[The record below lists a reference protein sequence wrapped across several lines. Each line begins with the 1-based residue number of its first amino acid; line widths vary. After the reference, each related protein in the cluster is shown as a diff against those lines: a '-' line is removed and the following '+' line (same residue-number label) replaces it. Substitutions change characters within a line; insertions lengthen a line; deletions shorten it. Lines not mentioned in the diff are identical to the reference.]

1 MKVITVYVNP
11 EHISL
16 VLGGGGIKGIA
27 YLGVFEMI
35 REYRCVVDNIAGVSA
50 GALAGSFAA
59 AGYKPDELK
68 KILYEF
74 DFSKIDYDRLHK
86 ILPVI
91 QEYIEFAEGK
101 RSSDIFSIYQFLGND
116 YLLKEGSKHAFK
128 AEDFRSENS
137 DEDEECIDER
147 RGNFL
152 KNIIKL
158 SQKGSLFDGDYLE
171 EWVSR
176 TLAARGI
183 YTFADLKVGI
193 KNKENPQGY
202 KIRMTAVD
210 ANRARILVLPD
221 DIEYYGINPDN
232 LEVAKAVRMS
242 TCVPFAFKPV
252 QIKKKKDNVT
262 TVYNI
267 FDGGLLDGFPS
278 WIIGDAVNSTNI
290 GFKLNG
296 DNKNKIFTLSTSLD
310 ILKALISAVHDTGVP
325 KKKKQP
331 DYLGIIKTY
340 NISFLDFNISIND
353 KRLLCNQGR
362 VEARR
367 VLEKALKMSSLSRA
381 LKRNIVRKIQ
391 H

>member
-1 MKVITVYVNP
+1 MVVYSNP
-11 EHISL
+11 QHINL

-27 YLGVFEMI
+27 YLGVFEMVK
-35 REYRCVVDNIAGVSA
+35 EYRCVIDNIAGVSA

-59 AGYKPDELK
+59 AGYTPDELK

-74 DFSKIDYDRLHK
+74 DFSKIDYDRLQK
-86 ILPVI
+86 VLPVI

-116 YLLKEGSKHAFK
+116 YLLKEDDRHSFRV
-128 AEDFRSENS
+128 EDFRSEKS
-137 DEDEECIDER
+137 DEDDACLDER

-171 EWVSR
+171 EWVSK

-183 YTFADLKVGI
+183 RTFADLKGGI
-193 KNKENPQGY
+193 KDKENPEGY
-202 KIRMTAVD
+202 KVRMTAVD
-210 ANRARILVLPD
+210 ANRAKILVLPD
-221 DIEYYGINPDN
+221 DIEYYGINPDD

-242 TCVPFAFKPV
+242 TCVPFAFRPV

-278 WIIGDAVNSTNI
+278 WIMGDSKDSPNI

-296 DNKNKIFTLSTSLD
+296 DNKKKIFSLSTSLD

-340 NISFLDFNISIND
+340 DISFLDFNISLND
-353 KRLLCNQGR
+353 KRFLHNQGR
-362 VEARR
+362 AEARR
-367 VLEKALKMSSLSRA
+367 VLEKALKKKNLSKA
-381 LKRNIVRKIQ
+381 VKMNLLKKIQ
-391 H
+391 R